1 MVRQTDPKN
10 FSQKDII
17 ERELATVFNVCIC
30 IYIYCEGYG
39 SYLYNCVEGNYHLD
53 TESLVG
59 DIIYI
64 YIHIHSKN
72 PINIH

>member
-1 MVRQTDPKN
+1 MVQDGPFISCKRTSLN
-10 FSQKDII
+10 AL
-17 ERELATVFNVCIC
+17 ELATVFNVCIY

-59 DIIYI
+59 YNILYI
-64 YIHIHSKN
+64 YDLYSFKK
-72 PINIH
+72 PY